1 LVGKNERGY
10 RGAKES
16 KREGKMTGQNELP
29 VSVTVGLVDR
39 LSAKMDKIKNKF
51 PELGKNVARMKGNF
65 DALQES
71 TKGFRS
77 SVEKFSEAVGPSLS
91 KVGKAMTVGI
101 TLPVV
106 AGAAYSIKK
115 FMDFESA
122 LNEVQGA
129 TDLSGASLK
138 DFGDKMLKLSTKT
151 TFSQEKLLG
160 MASAAGEAGVRGSEN
175 LEKFALTLSQLEKTA
190 NLAGPDTAQALYRIL
205 TLTKEGVGSVGQ
217 FGSALT
223 ALENKYGVKASKILE
238 STEMMTRE
246 IGRFGLSSTQIAGLA
261 TSIAP
266 LGFEAKNASTAVG
279 EAFRGIDTAI
289 REGGIK
295 MQGLQKI
302 TGMTGD
308 ELKKQFQD
316 NPEKVFEAFLNGLNT
331 IEKKGG
337 KTSEALAFFGAS
349 GDKTGI
355 ILTGLAK
362 DIDNLRT
369 TQAFAG
375 EEFGKNTALTE
386 EYNDTTTTLAASLAK
401 FKNNTDALSISLG
414 NRLAPFVAMAA
425 NAMTNLM
432 QWFNE
437 HPKVATFVAAIAGF
451 LAVLGPIIMGL
462 AGLINALGTIMKAL
476 NVVSAAWT
484 FLTAVS
490 WAALLPY
497 IAIGAAIVG
506 LIAVIWIFRDAI
518 MKGIVAAW
526 DWVIEKIQMVLGL
539 MKKAADFLANNPFT
553 KFTGIG
559 LAARGA
565 GKLLDLVSPAGKDTG
580 AAPAQAASA
589 NSDFITQTNNAR
601 VDINVNAPQSTRVIG
616 ESQGGFLNI
625 NRGMAGAF

>member
-1 LVGKNERGY
+1 
-10 RGAKES
+10 
-16 KREGKMTGQNELP
+16 MTGQNELP

-77 SVEKFSEAVGPSLS
+77 SVEKFSDAVGPKLAGI
-91 KVGKAMTVGI
+91 GKAMTVGI

-115 FMDFESA
+115 FMDFETA
-122 LNEVQGA
+122 LNEVQGS
-129 TDLSGASLK
+129 TDLTGESLK
-138 DFGDKMLKLSTKT
+138 QFGDKMLKLSTKT

-160 MASAAGEAGVRGSEN
+160 MAAAAGEAGVRGSDN

-190 NLAGPDTAQALYRIL
+190 GLAGPETANQLTKIL
-205 TLTKEGVGSVGQ
+205 TLTKEGVGSVGN

-223 ALENKYGVKASKILE
+223 ALENKYGVKASKILD
-238 STEMMTRE
+238 STEAITRE
-246 IGRFGLSSTQIAGLA
+246 VAKFGLSSTQIAGLA

-266 LGFEAKNASTAVG
+266 LGFESKNAATAVG

-295 MQGLQKI
+295 MVGLQKI

-308 ELKKQFQD
+308 ELKKQFQE
-316 NPEKVFEAFLNGLNT
+316 NPEKVFEAFLKGLNT
-331 IEKKGG
+331 IESKGG
-337 KTSEALAFFGAS
+337 KTAEALSFFGAS

-362 DIDNLRT
+362 DIGKLRDV
-369 TQAFAG
+369 QAFAG
-375 EEFGKNTALTE
+375 EEFGKNTALTD

-414 NRLAPFVAMAA
+414 NRLAPFVALAA
-425 NAMTNLM
+425 NNMSGLM

-451 LAVLGPIIMGL
+451 AAVLGPTIMGI
-462 AGLINALGTIMKAL
+462 ATLINNLGNIMKAL
-476 NVVSAAWT
+476 NLVSAAWT
-484 FLTAVS
+484 FLGTVQ

-497 IAIGAAIVG
+497 IAIGAAIIA
-506 LIAVIWIFRDAI
+506 LIAIIWIFRDAI
-518 MKGIVAAW
+518 VKGLVAAW
-526 DWVIEKIQMVLGL
+526 DWVIEKVQKVIGL
-539 MKKAADFLANNPFT
+539 LKQVTAFMSQGIL
-553 KFTGIG
+553 KFTPLGG
-559 LAARGA
+559 AAFVA
-565 GKLLDLVSPAGKDTG
+565 NKALNLISPSGPETG
-580 AAPAQAASA
+580 AAPAQAASS
-589 NSDFITQTNNAR
+589 NPDFVTQTNNAR
-601 VDINVNAPQSTRVIG
+601 VVLDVKAPPSTRISG
-616 ESQGGFLNI
+616 ESEGGFLQI

>member
-1 LVGKNERGY
+1 
-10 RGAKES
+10 
-16 KREGKMTGQNELP
+16 MTTGQNELP

-51 PELGKNVARMKGNF
+51 PEFSKSVNRFKANF
-65 DALQES
+65 DSLQES

-77 SVEKFSEAVGPSLS
+77 SVEKFSESVGPSLQ

-106 AGAAYSIKK
+106 AGAAYSVKK
-115 FMDFESA
+115 FMDFENA

-129 TDLSGASLK
+129 TDLSGESLK
-138 DFGDKMLKLSTKT
+138 AFGDKILKLSTKT

-160 MASAAGEAGVRGSEN
+160 MAAAAGEAGVRGSEN
-175 LEKFALTLSQLEKTA
+175 LEKFSLTLAQLEKTA
-190 NLAGPDTAQALYRIL
+190 GLAGPETANQLAKIL
-205 TLTKEGVGSVGQ
+205 TLTKEGVGSVGN

-223 ALENKYGVKASKILE
+223 ALENKYGVKASKILD
-238 STEMMTRE
+238 STEAITRE
-246 IGRFGLSSTQIAGLA
+246 VAKFGLSSTQIAGLA
-261 TSIAP
+261 TSISP
-266 LGFEAKNASTAVG
+266 LGFEAKNAATAVG

-308 ELKKQFQD
+308 ELKKQFQE
-316 NPEKVFEAFLNGLNT
+316 NPEKVFESFLKGLNT
-331 IEKKGG
+331 IESKGG
-337 KTSEALAFFGAS
+337 KTAEALAFFGAS

-362 DIDNLRT
+362 DIDNLRQ

-375 EEFGKNTALTE
+375 EEFGKNTALTD
-386 EYNDTTTTLAASLAK
+386 EYNDTTTTLSAALAK
-401 FKNNTDALSISLG
+401 FKNNTDALSVSLG
-414 NRLAPFVAMAA
+414 NKLAPFIMLAA
-425 NAMTNLM
+425 NNMSGLM
-432 QWFNE
+432 AWFNE

-451 LAVLGPIIMGL
+451 AAILGPTIMGV
-462 AGLINALGTIMKAL
+462 ASLINSLGAIMKAL
-476 NVVSAAWT
+476 NLVSVAWT
-484 FLTAVS
+484 FLAGVQ

-506 LIAVIWIFRDAI
+506 LIAIIWIFRDAI
-518 MKGIVAAW
+518 VKGLVDAW
-526 DWVIEKIQMVLGL
+526 DWVIEKVQAVIGL
-539 MKKAADFLANNPFT
+539 LKKVTAFMSQGIL
-553 KFTGIG
+553 KFTPLGG
-559 LAARGA
+559 AAFVA
-565 GKLLDLVSPAGKDTG
+565 NKALNLISPSGPETG

-589 NSDFITQTNNAR
+589 NQDFITQTNNAR

-616 ESQGGFLNI
+616 ESQGGILNI